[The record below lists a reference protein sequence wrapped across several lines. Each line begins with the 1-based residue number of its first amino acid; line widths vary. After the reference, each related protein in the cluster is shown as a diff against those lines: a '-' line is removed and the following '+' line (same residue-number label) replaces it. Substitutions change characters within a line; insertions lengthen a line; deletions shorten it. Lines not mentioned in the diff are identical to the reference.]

1 MYRYVFI
8 MLKIVLGSYLIFLI
22 IYILSEKK
30 INNIH
35 TTFVYRYIRIVFLC
49 LCIYINTY
57 VQNKPHIIYKL
68 SIVNCFTQ
76 YTGAQNL
83 CIYITFLLNKPH
95 IIYKLCIVNCFTQY
109 TGAQNLWPPFVW
121 NQVYRE
127 PSFNNLVNEF
137 WQIKIMIILSRKT
150 EYFNYFAS

>member
-8 MLKIVLGSYLIFLI
+8 MLKIVLSSYLIFLI

-49 LCIYINTY
+49 LCIYIITF

-68 SIVNCFTQ
+68 SNVNCFTP

-95 IIYKLCIVNCFTQY
+95 IIYKLSNVNCFTPYTGAQNVCIYIITFVQNKPRIIYKLCIVNCFTQY
-109 TGAQNLWPPFVW
+109 TGAQNL
-121 NQVYRE
+121 
-127 PSFNNLVNEF
+127 
-137 WQIKIMIILSRKT
+137 
-150 EYFNYFAS
+150 